1 MLSVVG
7 FSSLE
12 PVPRFALNFKPG
24 KPPRPNDGVLKY
36 TSPRRKFVLSRTQR
50 FPRARGCKR
59 QSKSRPRHAMR
70 VGDAAAASAGPAHPP
85 RTYRGDERRELPPQ
99 AEQTQTEI
107 CTCPLTR
114 DLASLRWRPAASSP
128 HPCALPER
136 PPSSLPETRPRSSRP
151 IALRQVHRQIVRLA
165 FHSGHDHP
173 GFSEVRLRFSRSV
186 PQRHQHLPGP
196 YAVQTHIV
204 FHDRV
209 AARVDVL
216 SPAIEYPLR
225 RVPLFDWLVFIF
237 FQNGV
242 DDANPRP

>member
-50 FPRARGCKR
+50 SPRARGCER
-59 QSKSRPRHAMR
+59 QSKNRPRHAMR
-70 VGDAAAASAGPAHPP
+70 VGDAAGASAAPAHPP

-114 DLASLRWRPAASSP
+114 DLATLRWRPATSSP
-128 HPCALPER
+128 HPWHQNASGDGASSAPDTPSSYSTLRPPLPLVYFSPPHRSNFTPPLTSPALPR
-136 PPSSLPETRPRSSRP
+136 DPAVPTRSWQQVTRIVHAVGRTLPR
-151 IALRQVHRQIVRLA
+151 HFIVL
-165 FHSGHDHP
+165 
-173 GFSEVRLRFSRSV
+173 
-186 PQRHQHLPGP
+186 
-196 YAVQTHIV
+196 T
-204 FHDRV
+204 
-209 AARVDVL
+209 
-216 SPAIEYPLR
+216 
-225 RVPLFDWLVFIF
+225 
-237 FQNGV
+237 
-242 DDANPRP
+242 